1 MKNHIKTLGLSYLA
15 FGALG
20 LIVAAGFINALA
32 GPGFAPKS
40 LLPFSIS
47 GFGAILAALFTLT
60 SIPSLIGGA
69 GLLMQQSWAKTLV
82 LILGYVNLCNV
93 PLGTALGIYTIWV
106 ISSDKETPISDTD
119 AVIESEAQRVFPPY
133 H

>member
-15 FGALG
+15 FGVLG
-20 LIVAAGFINALA
+20 LIVAAGFINALT

-47 GFGAILAALFTLT
+47 GFGAILSALFALT

-69 GLLMQQSWAKTLV
+69 GLLMQQAWAKTLV
-82 LILGYVNLCNV
+82 LILGYVNLCIV
-93 PLGTALGIYTIWV
+93 PLGTILGIYTIWV
-106 ISSDKETPISDTD
+106 ISTDKESPISDTD
-119 AVIESEAQRVFPPY
+119 AVVEGDSQRVFPPY